1 MKIRF
6 LGAVGDV
13 TGSRFLLEGDKT
25 QVLIDCGLYQGRGSR
40 ARNWEK
46 FPAEPTK
53 IDSVILT
60 HAHLDHCGYLPKLVK
75 EGFKGKIFCTEP
87 TAEIV
92 KITLLD
98 SAKIQVEDAERK
110 KKRHEREG
118 RKGPYPEVPL
128 YTVEDAE
135 SVFPLLEAVSYKE
148 TVQVAPN
155 IEATFYDAGH
165 VLGSAMIKLKS
176 NNNGK
181 ETRIIFSGDIGRWD
195 KPLLCD
201 PTLFEKADYVL
212 METTYGDRLHE
223 QKCPSVEKFQ
233 RIIVETVE
241 KGGNIIIPTFAIER
255 TQELLFHLSQL
266 LREKKIP
273 VLPVFVDSP
282 MAINVT
288 EVFKN
293 HVDYFDEETRD
304 LIKNGNSPF
313 NFPSLKT
320 TRSSKDSRKINDV
333 KEPSIIMAGSG
344 MCTGGRVKYHL
355 LSNITRPEST
365 ILFVGYQARGT
376 LGREILERP
385 ETVRILGAM
394 HKVKARIEKING
406 FSAHADRDELLKWIS
421 GFKKAP
427 GKIFLIHGE
436 EEVTASFA
444 SFLKEKITSE
454 IIIPEYSKEYAL

>member
-1 MKIRF
+1 MKIKF

-13 TGSRFLLEGDKT
+13 TGSRFLLEGDKS

-110 KKRHEREG
+110 QRRHEKEG

-135 SVFPLLEAVSYKE
+135 SVFPLIQAISYKNQTQITDE
-148 TVQVAPN
+148 VK
-155 IEATFYDAGH
+155 ATFYDAGH
-165 VLGSAMIKLKS
+165 VLGSSMIELVFDS
-176 NNNGK
+176 NGK
-181 ETRIIFSGDIGRWD
+181 KIKAIFSGDIGRWD
-195 KPLLCD
+195 KPILNN
-201 PTLFEKADYVL
+201 PTTFDEADYVF

-223 QKCPSVEKFQ
+223 EKGPSVEKLQ
-233 RIIVETVE
+233 KIIVETVE

-273 VLPVFVDSP
+273 ALPVFVDSP

-293 HVDYFDEETRD
+293 HVDYFDEETRN
-304 LIKNGNSPF
+304 LINNGNSPF
-313 NFPSLKT
+313 DFPSLKT
-320 TRSSKDSRKINDV
+320 TRSSEDSRKINDV

-344 MCTGGRVKYHL
+344 MCTGGRIKYHL

-394 HKVKARIEKING
+394 HEVKARIEKING
-406 FSAHADRDELLKWIS
+406 FSAHADREELLKWIS

-427 GKIFLIHGE
+427 SKIFLIHGE

-454 IIIPEYSKEYAL
+454 IIIPEYSKEYIL